1 MAHSSLIENGYRPE
15 QIVVTGWPKY
25 DELFRSKHS
34 AAETRRR
41 LGLSDA
47 DKIIVFLCQPSSTNE
62 IYLSMLFSALKGLP
76 TSKLVIKTHP
86 RMPDKSI
93 FKKVAKKIG
102 VDARIESDGLYELLN
117 ACDVVITKSSMAS
130 TEAALADRPII
141 IFDPIDK
148 TDLTSSSLVKKE
160 IALGV
165 YDESGLLPAIKSINS
180 SKETLS
186 RLKKGRAGFMDS
198 VRFDG
203 KATERVLSVIDSVSG
218 QPVKKV
224 LVFPNITTHLL
235 VLKPLIDGLK
245 AGGYEVMT
253 LRYEIGYRNLMKKA
267 MKGVGVEYMTLR
279 SNDWHKKR
287 DKSLFWKSM
296 KRLFRKEDPDMII
309 VCDFT
314 SSLMKPVLSDAKS
327 MGISSIAI
335 QWGNI
340 DDWYDGGTA
349 EMPVVDRIAV
359 ISEHDKKTLIEEFGK
374 SGWMSSKHVE
384 R

>member
-1 MAHSSLIENGYRPE
+1 MKNGYRPE
-15 QIVVTGWPKY
+15 HIVVTGWPKY
-25 DELFRSKHS
+25 DELFRSKHDS
-34 AAETRRR
+34 AETRER
-41 LGLSDA
+41 LGFSDA
-47 DKIIVFLCQPSSTNE
+47 DMVVVFLCQPSSTNE
-62 IYLSMLFSALKGLP
+62 VYLSMIFSAVKGMP
-76 TSKLVIKTHP
+76 SAKLVIKTHP

-93 FKKVAKKIG
+93 FKKIAKRVGID
-102 VDARIESDGLYELLN
+102 VRIESEGLYELLN

-148 TDLTSSSLVKKE
+148 TDMTSSLLVKKG

-165 YDESGLLPAIKSINS
+165 YDESGLLPTIKSINS

-198 VRFDG
+198 VGFDG
-203 KATERVLSVIDSVSG
+203 KATERVLGVIDSVSG

-224 LVFPNITTHLL
+224 LVFPNIATHLL

-245 AGGYEVMT
+245 RKGYDVMT

-267 MKGVGVEYMTLR
+267 MKGVEYMTLR

-296 KRLFRKEDPDMII
+296 KMLFLKEKPDLII

-374 SGWMSSKHVE
+374 SGWMSQKREQWPISHSQSL
-384 R
+384 